1 MKKKH
6 NYFFPEIIQI
16 SVEFL
21 GSDYRSFKIGM
32 PQEKNKIRQLDY
44 DHYSND
50 TVSWRKQSWLI
61 RSEDMVFSSGSPVQY
76 HCSRCHILRI
86 EIRI

>member
-1 MKKKH
+1 MRALEKVKSYDKPRVVDRIMKKKH

-50 TVSWRKQSWLI
+50 TVSWRKQS
-61 RSEDMVFSSGSPVQY
+61 
-76 HCSRCHILRI
+76 
-86 EIRI
+86 